1 MTAPGVGPDPSGP
14 DVPTV
19 DAARAMLAP
28 DATLPDA
35 TPSVDAVPEAPVP
48 EAAVPE
54 AAVPEA
60 VFPDATP
67 HGGWEGARALAP
79 AVRRP
84 WSLGLLAQAL
94 VPSPPA
100 GAATWVFF
108 RPGDWRWTLGA
119 ALLPWVIAGGFAVRL
134 PGRRY
139 AAWRYELTPDALRLG
154 RGVMFRSESV
164 VPYTRV
170 QHVDTEQGPLER
182 LLGLARV
189 TVHTASGTSS
199 SLTIPGLLPEDAEAL
214 RERLAVLAGMVEPL

>member
-1 MTAPGVGPDPSGP
+1 MTAPGVGPDPSGL
-14 DVPTV
+14 DLPTV
-19 DAARAMLAP
+19 DAVRQTPAP
-28 DATLPDA
+28 DAAVPDA
-35 TPSVDAVPEAPVP
+35 AVPDAAVPDAAVPDAVVP
-48 EAAVPE
+48 EAAVPD
-54 AAVPEA
+54 AAV
-60 VFPDATP
+60 PDATP
-67 HGGWEGARALAP
+67 HASWEGARALAP
-79 AVRRP
+79 AVRRL

-94 VPSPPA
+94 VPSLLA
-100 GAATWVFF
+100 GAATWLWF

-119 ALLPWVIAGGFAVRL
+119 ALLPWVIAGGFALRL